1 MRQHLSTSAL
11 LSSERKKKICSHE
24 QLQFAICVLIL
35 QLSDANQVVQSLECI
50 FRKAF
55 TGAPAQPKNLSKKKK
70 LLQNNNLGPVHLAYN
85 PSYSA
90 CFFSRNSIFL
100 SHEFKNSVAT
110 SRPRVKWTAS
120 RIQLPLAGHEC
131 LLTASAR
138 WSPCRYPGVHVS
150 RMMWV
155 RIYVPTYSVCI
166 YQPKVKET
174 NSRPC
179 LCLCMSTYLHKLH
192 DEIYELVLMHVLTM
206 VVCY

>member
-1 MRQHLSTSAL
+1 MCQHQLSFQVK
-11 LSSERKKKICSHE
+11 EKWKHKICSHE

-35 QLSDANQVVQSLECI
+35 QLSAANQVVQI
-50 FRKAF
+50 RKAF
-55 TGAPAQPKNLSKKKK
+55 TGAPAKKIWVKKK
-70 LLQNNNLGPVHLAYN
+70 LKLLKNSKLQAVIINTDYCYGPV
-85 PSYSA
+85 
-90 CFFSRNSIFL
+90 I
-100 SHEFKNSVAT
+100 
-110 SRPRVKWTAS
+110 WTAS
-120 RIQLPLAGHEC
+120 RIQSPLAGHEC

-138 WSPCRYPGVHVS
+138 WSPCRYPGIHVS

-155 RIYVPTYSVCI
+155 HIYVPTYSVCI